1 MRHILLMGMGLLA
14 LAAPASGVYA
24 QTRPSQDDHDPVDP
38 IYRSLPPPPA
48 MNDLYD
54 RFDRG
59 QRSLDG
65 EDDPHRLAVPV
76 SRSVSVSFAPGAQTN
91 IIRIA
96 REYPSSITFLDE
108 TGQPWPIG
116 WDIATNKGGGCD
128 SKGEGRN
135 PAVRPVG
142 IYACVPEAGSNV
154 LQLTPISRYAHGGVL
169 VSLKGAPKPVSF
181 MFIAGTGTY
190 DADLTIRV
198 KGRGPKAKDMPV
210 LEPDAPVTGAS
221 FLTDMLDGAPPA
233 DAVPLT
239 VSGISPDQMRAW
251 KMGHDMYLRLE
262 NGYWPASPAATAH
275 QSEYNVAIYQ
285 IPETSVVLLSTGSRM
300 ISVTLSEEGP

>member
-1 MRHILLMGMGLLA
+1 MRLILSFCVGVLA
-14 LAAPASGVYA
+14 LTALTCDVRA
-24 QTRPSQDDHDPVDP
+24 QTHATQDDRNPVDP
-38 IYRSLPPPPA
+38 LYRSLPPPPA
-48 MNDLYD
+48 MTDLYD

-65 EDDPHRLAVPV
+65 TDDPHRLAVPV
-76 SRSVSVSFAPGAQTN
+76 SRSVTVSFAPGAQTN
-91 IIRIA
+91 IVRIA
-96 REYPSSITFLDE
+96 REYPSSVTFLDE

-128 SKGEGRN
+128 DKGEGKN

-181 MFIAGTGTY
+181 MFIAGTGSY
-190 DADLTIRV
+190 DADLTVRV
-198 KGRGPKAKDMPV
+198 RGRGPNAKDMPV
-210 LEPDAPVTGAS
+210 LEPDAPVTGAA

-233 DAVPLT
+233 DAIPLT
-239 VSGISPDQMRAW
+239 VSGISPDHVRAW

-300 ISVTLSEEGP
+300 ISVSLSEDGP